1 MRRQPDLLSS
11 RNEFHLNFLVRLI
24 DKVRLDS
31 HRLMVV
37 LQLVRLEDLD
47 GDNEHLQLSEPHPN
61 TLPRSVAERNVSEGM
76 SLVVVG
82 TAS

>member
-1 MRRQPDLLSS
+1 MRRQSDLLSS

-24 DKVRLDS
+24 DEVRLDS

-47 GDNEHLQLSEPHPN
+47 GDNEYF
-61 TLPRSVAERNVSEGM
+61 
-76 SLVVVG
+76 
-82 TAS
+82 